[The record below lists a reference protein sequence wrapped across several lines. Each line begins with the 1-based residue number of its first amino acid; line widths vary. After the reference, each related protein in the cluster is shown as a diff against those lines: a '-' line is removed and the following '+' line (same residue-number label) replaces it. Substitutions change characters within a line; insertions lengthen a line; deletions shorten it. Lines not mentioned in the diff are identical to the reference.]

1 MFKLYTEKDVKT
13 LVTRLREEYEG
24 VVRKQ
29 RIASEE
35 IKEENRKLR
44 ARLSVLEGERENV
57 SSALL
62 RAEAEGERIRKES
75 SLEAENGRKELCL
88 LSEKC
93 RLLLDRLLA
102 KYPDEEDVKDFRAF
116 YDELKRRI
124 GEEEEEPAFDMDAVL
139 APKEPLD
146 LGKLCKDLGLMEDDS

>member
-75 SLEAENGRKELCL
+75 SLEAENERKELCL

-139 APKEPLD
+139 APQEPLD

>member
-13 LVTRLREEYEG
+13 LVTRLKEEYEG

-29 RIASEE
+29 RLVSEE

-75 SLEAENGRKELCL
+75 VLEAENERKELCL

-93 RLLLDRLLA
+93 RLLLARLLA
-102 KYPDEEDVKDFRAF
+102 KYPDEEDVKDFQAF
-116 YDELKRRI
+116 CNELKRRL
-124 GEEEEEPAFDMDAVL
+124 GEEEEPAFDMEAVL
-139 APKEPLD
+139 SPKEPLD